1 MQGTSIPTIGE
12 LLYESKSTN
21 SILGVGV
28 VTVVAIIIIIIVITV
43 VKSF

>member
-1 MQGTSIPTIGE
+1 MQSTSIPTIGE
-12 LLYESKSTN
+12 LLYESKNTN

-28 VTVVAIIIIIIVITV
+28 VTVVAIIIIIVITV